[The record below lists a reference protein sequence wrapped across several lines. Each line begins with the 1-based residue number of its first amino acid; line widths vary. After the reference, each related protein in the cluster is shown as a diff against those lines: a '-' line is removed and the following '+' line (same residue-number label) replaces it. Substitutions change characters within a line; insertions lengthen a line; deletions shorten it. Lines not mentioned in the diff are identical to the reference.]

1 MIRKRR
7 RESVLDF
14 YNLALAALLLAS
26 PSLFRLTNGTGK
38 IELWATGAAIAVIS
52 IAAIA
57 AYASWEEW
65 ANVALG
71 VWLVVSP
78 WVLGF
83 AHTRAMHFAIGIGAV
98 VAFFALIE
106 LWIEYDAAHFAPS
119 HSDRIAPPADKL
131 RPR

>member
-26 PSLFRLTNGTGK
+26 PWLFKLTNGPGR
-38 IELWATGAAIAVIS
+38 IELWAAGAAIAAIS
-52 IAAIA
+52 LAAIA

-98 VAFFALIE
+98 VAFLALLE
-106 LWIEYDAAHFAPS
+106 LWIEYDAVHFAPV
-119 HSDRIAPPADKL
+119 HQDRIAPSAENLP
-131 RPR
+131 